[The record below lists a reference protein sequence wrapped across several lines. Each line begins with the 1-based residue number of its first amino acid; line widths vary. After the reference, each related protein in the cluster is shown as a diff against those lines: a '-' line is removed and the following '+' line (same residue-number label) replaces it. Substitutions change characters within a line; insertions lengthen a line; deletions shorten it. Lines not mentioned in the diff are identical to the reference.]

1 MFFLRGKRYKVVFLE
16 TYYPTLNKLLVD
28 KPGSCTNSI
37 GIILKK
43 AHFKDTLMDSSKK
56 QVIAAITDQKK
67 DLSLPIRLRERTEYF
82 TTLLFET
89 LFDTEVKV
97 ALNIEILEH
106 TFEEILRLSCSKI
119 AGRCKE
125 VWDNYLITFPD
136 ILNKLKL
143 DAEAFLESDPAANSI
158 EEIYLAYPGFYAI
171 AVYRFAHELYK
182 IGLPLVP
189 RLMTE
194 FAHRQTGTEIHAG
207 AQIGNSFFID
217 HATGTIIG
225 ETVIIKDH
233 VKIYQGVTLGAKS
246 VSRKLKGS
254 KRHPTVESHVIIYAN
269 ATILGG
275 DTVVGKNSIIGGNVW
290 LTKSVPENSI
300 ITNTKQ
306 VQVKTR

>member
-1 MFFLRGKRYKVVFLE
+1 ME
-16 TYYPTLNKLLVD
+16 
-28 KPGSCTNSI
+28 
-37 GIILKK
+37 
-43 AHFKDTLMDSSKK
+43 SSKK
-56 QVIAAITDQKK
+56 QVIAAISHQKK
-67 DLSLPIRLRERTEYF
+67 DLNLPIRLRERTEYF
-82 TTLLFET
+82 TALLFET
-89 LFDTEVKV
+89 LFDTEAKV

-106 TFEEILRLSCSKI
+106 TFEELLSLSCSKI
-119 AGRCKE
+119 ASKCKE
-125 VWDNYLITFPD
+125 VWDAYLLTFPD
-136 ILNKLKL
+136 ILNALQL

-171 AVYRFAHELYK
+171 AVYRFAHELYN

-189 RLMTE
+189 KLMSE

-207 AQIGNSFFID
+207 ATIGKSFFID

-254 KRHPTVESHVIIYAN
+254 KRHPTVESHVVIYAN

-275 DTVVGKNSIIGGNVW
+275 DTVIGERTIIGGNVW
-290 LTKSVPENSI
+290 LTESVPPNSVVSNSKKVHI
-300 ITNTKQ
+300 
-306 VQVKTR
+306 KTR